1 MKTYCGDRTIDGI
14 KVTVNGIPL
23 AAKTEVAVFSRN
35 GFEWSYEGPEPLQLA
50 FALLFDYFGDAA
62 EAERLSEC
70 FMRAV
75 VANFDNEW
83 QMTSAEIGDAL
94 AVLDPMQGDAGSKA
108 AAVTGP
114 AP

>member
-14 KVTVNGIPL
+14 KVTVDGLPL
-23 AAKTEVAVFSRN
+23 AAKTELTVFSRN
-35 GFEWSYEGPEPLQLA
+35 GFEWSYEGPEPRQLA
-50 FALLFDYFGDAA
+50 FALLFDHLDDPTQAL
-62 EAERLSEC
+62 RLSEC

-83 QMTSAEIGDAL
+83 QMTSVEISAAL
-94 AVLDPMQGDAGSKA
+94 AVLDPLPGDASSKSAIA
-108 AAVTGP
+108 ASV